1 MRTLFV
7 ILGPVL
13 GVLLILF
20 LWISGSGSSAAE
32 QWLEGPL
39 KAIINAHLNGELS
52 FNNLD
57 YQAPGTVHL
66 DNVLLTSG
74 MTDIVSA
81 MRVTLT
87 LADVPRKGKPL
98 RIKDLRVEEPQIR
111 LVREGSGVAGFAKLF
126 KSQSTDQRDQDDE
139 QTRLSEVFEIRR
151 CAISNG
157 RVCFENMPG
166 ATVIDGISAEMT
178 VTPQTGWYS
187 IHAAV
192 KRKPHFGMTLIAGI
206 NLDTLTLR
214 MDPDAKELVRI
225 DMDLHRD
232 NDKYLP
238 REIAAYV
245 QRHQAQGKLQIAL
258 HGVVPIESPAAA
270 KCELTLRLDGAQFSV
285 DQFTMPLKLVEGRAQ
300 YDQNKMVFSV
310 NAECLEG
317 KLTAEG
323 NVDVQQATASVGVAI
338 IKPLDLK
345 RTIAETPRINYAGLL
360 AGELDLHRKGGSLSG
375 KGRLEITNAEFQH
388 LLAGLSD
395 NVLVET
401 MGNDVASVDLDV
413 HDDRV
418 VLKNLRIEIASAE
431 MRGGGEVRFD
441 ETLDITLAIRPLGLG
456 RILGL
461 VTERFEKT
469 IRGSVRDLEIE

>member
-7 ILGPVL
+7 ILGPVFV
-13 GVLLILF
+13 VLFFLL
-20 LWISGSGSSAAE
+20 LWISRSGSSAVE

-39 KAIINAHLNGELS
+39 KAIINAHLNGEFS

-81 MRVTLT
+81 TRVTLT
-87 LADVPRKGKPL
+87 LADVPRKGKPF

-111 LVREGSGVAGFAKLF
+111 LVREGSGFTGFAKLF
-126 KSQSTDQRDQDDE
+126 KSQSTDKHDQDYE
-139 QTRLSEVFEIRR
+139 HTRLSEVFEIRR

-166 ATVIDGISAEMT
+166 ATVIDGMSAEMT

-192 KRKPHFGMTLIAGI
+192 NRKPHFGMTLIAGI

-214 MDPDAKELVRI
+214 MDPDAKELLRI

-245 QRHQAQGKLQIAL
+245 QRHQAQGIMQIAL
-258 HGVVPIESPAAA
+258 YGVVPIESLTAA
-270 KCELTLRLDGAQFSV
+270 KCELMLRLSDAQFSV
-285 DQFTMPLKLVEGRAQ
+285 DQFTMPLKLVEGHAQ
-300 YDQNKMVFSV
+300 YDQNKMAFSV
-310 NAECLEG
+310 NAECLDG

-323 NVDVQQATASVGVAI
+323 RVDVQQATASVGVKI
-338 IKPLDLK
+338 INPLDLK

-360 AGELDLHRKGGSLSG
+360 AGELNLYRKGGSLSG
-375 KGRLEITNAEFQH
+375 EGRLEITKAEFQH

-395 NVLVET
+395 NVLIET

-418 VLKNLRIEIASAE
+418 VLKNLRIETASAE
-431 MRGGGEVRFD
+431 VRGGGEVRFD
-441 ETLDITLAIRPLGLG
+441 ETLDITLANRPLGRG
-456 RILGL
+456 RILGI